1 MIINRNKFADCK
13 DTVFLSNQNS
23 HSLFSAFLTKQSCI
37 QTASNKN
44 QKKFKEA
51 VTFYLTSR
59 LPDVMTTELFKKDI
73 LPVKDKLYRL
83 ALRMLTNPAE
93 AQDAVQEVLLKLW
106 QQGEA
111 LHKIDNLEAWAIRIT
126 KNWCLDKLRSKHRRI
141 EDLDQAPVQTDSAPS
156 PQEKLEKKEMHL
168 KVRQMI
174 QQLPSK
180 QMIVLQLRDIEG
192 MTYREIEQAID
203 MPQNQIK
210 VNLFRARQKLKAL
223 MTKKI
228 NYEA

>member
-1 MIINRNKFADCK
+1 
-13 DTVFLSNQNS
+13 
-23 HSLFSAFLTKQSCI
+23 
-37 QTASNKN
+37 
-44 QKKFKEA
+44 
-51 VTFYLTSR
+51 
-59 LPDVMTTELFKKDI
+59 MTTELFKKDI

-111 LHKIDNLEAWAIRIT
+111 LQKIDNLEAWAMRIT

-141 EDLDQAPVQTDSAPS
+141 EDLDQVPVQIDAALS
-156 PQEKLEKKEMHL
+156 PQQKLEKKETYK
-168 KVRQMI
+168 KVHQMI
-174 QQLPSK
+174 QKLPEK
-180 QMIVLQLRDIEG
+180 QMMVIQLRDIEG
-192 MTYREIEQAID
+192 MTYKEIEQTID

-223 MTKKI
+223 MTKTM

>member
-1 MIINRNKFADCK
+1 M
-13 DTVFLSNQNS
+13 
-23 HSLFSAFLTKQSCI
+23 
-37 QTASNKN
+37 TA
-44 QKKFKEA
+44 
-51 VTFYLTSR
+51 
-59 LPDVMTTELFKKDI
+59 ELFKKDI

-111 LHKIDNLEAWAIRIT
+111 LQKIDNLEAWAMRIT

-141 EDLDQAPVQTDSAPS
+141 EDLDQVPVQIDAGPS
-156 PQEKLEKKEMHL
+156 PQQKLEKKETYK
-168 KVRQMI
+168 KVHQMI
-174 QQLPSK
+174 QKLPEK
-180 QMIVLQLRDIEG
+180 QMMVIQLRDIEG
-192 MTYREIEQAID
+192 MTYKEIEQTID

-223 MTKKI
+223 MTKTM